1 MAWSYEGMS
10 LAEAWRSA
18 DDVAEDDER
27 FMRTALEQAKRGSIC
42 FLSQSQSTS
51 LRSAPQ
57 CGQRP
62 LQSSLRFIICP

>member
-27 FMRTALEQAKRGSIC
+27 FMGAQPLKRQNARH
-42 FLSQSQSTS
+42 LKA
-51 LRSAPQ
+51 R
-57 CGQRP
+57 
-62 LQSSLRFIICP
+62 CP